1 MIRHATSIPL
11 CLRLAGLVIGASIF
25 IWVPFE
31 DLSIQW
37 VLLLSVAICGW
48 FAIRILL
55 NHSTR
60 NWLTVVRHSLVGGLA
75 GLAVAPLA
83 FLLIILK
90 NGLHAHHVPDFT
102 VDQIQAL
109 FSLVPYL
116 SISGLLLGFG
126 YGLWRVAR

>member
-31 DLSIQW
+31 DLSIRW
-37 VLLLSVAICGW
+37 VLILSAAICSW

-55 NHSTR
+55 NYSIR

-75 GLAVAPLA
+75 GLAVVPVA

-90 NGLHAHHVPDFT
+90 NGLHAHHTPDFT

-109 FSLVPYL
+109 FNLVPYL
-116 SISGLLLGFG
+116 SISGLLIGFG
-126 YGLWRVAR
+126 CGLWRVTR

>member
-1 MIRHATSIPL
+1 VIRRATSIPL
-11 CLRLAGLVIGASIF
+11 WLRLAGLVIGASIF

-90 NGLHAHHVPDFT
+90 NGLHAHQTPDFT

-116 SISGLLLGFG
+116 SISGLLIGFG

>member
-1 MIRHATSIPL
+1 MIHRSPPIPL
-11 CLRLAGLVIGASIF
+11 WLRLAGLVIGASIF
-25 IWVPFE
+25 IWAPFE

-48 FAIRILL
+48 LATRILL

-60 NWLTVVRHSLVGGLA
+60 NWLTVVRHSIIGGLA

-83 FLLIILK
+83 FLLMILK
-90 NGLHAHHVPDFT
+90 NGLHAHNMPDFT
-102 VDQIQAL
+102 VDQIQTL
-109 FSLVPYL
+109 FNLVPYL
-116 SISGLLLGFG
+116 SISGLLIGFG

>member
-37 VLLLSVAICGW
+37 VLLLSVAICSW
-48 FAIRILL
+48 FATRLLL

-75 GLAVAPLA
+75 GLAVAPVA

-90 NGLHAHHVPDFT
+90 NGLH
-102 VDQIQAL
+102 L
-109 FSLVPYL
+109 FLPAGRVSSV
-116 SISGLLLGFG
+116 SG
-126 YGLWRVAR
+126 YGRPGDAQPRAQER

>member
-1 MIRHATSIPL
+1 VIRRATSTPL
-11 CLRLAGLVIGASIF
+11 WLRTAGLVIGASIF

-31 DLSIQW
+31 DLSLQW
-37 VLLLSVAICGW
+37 VLLLAAAICGW

-75 GLAVAPLA
+75 GLLVAPVA

-90 NGLHAHHVPDFT
+90 NGLHAHQSPDFT

-109 FSLVPYL
+109 LNLVPYL
-116 SISGLLLGFG
+116 SISGLLISLGC
-126 YGLWRVAR
+126 GLWRVAR